1 MSSLVADEYQQYRA
15 PQENESATV
24 IPSQLELV
32 DRLKRLESGEPPQS
46 IPLEFCGKS
55 WEVAREQARREAVD
69 LAMAFT
75 AAYRELPSTVATWRE
90 NANEKLPAIVMSGH
104 QPELFHAGVWF
115 KNFLISQVASQAGAI
130 AINFLVDNDLCRN
143 AAIRVPSMAAN
154 GSIIAQ
160 SVPFDSQRDSVPWE
174 LRRLNSRDTWDSF
187 ADRVLDN
194 LLPRSYTPLLSE
206 LWPHAIAAVRR
217 CDRLG
222 LAIAEARH
230 KLEEQVGLQT
240 LEIPSSSLVGTRAF
254 ARFSIQL
261 LSELPRFQAVYNHQL
276 ANYRVAHHIRNH
288 AHPVPTLEQSNGWL
302 EAPWWV
308 YRTAA
313 PQRQKMWVRLQNDQL
328 LLSDRAGWQAV
339 IEGRLDCDQAA
350 SQWMDFQSDGICLRP
365 RALLTTMYMRMFIS
379 DLFVHGIGG
388 GKYDQ
393 LTDAIMREFFGV
405 QPPLMAVAT
414 ATMRLPI
421 TSPLAATGDSATTES
436 ELRRERESAWQ
447 LKFHADQLP
456 PSRLDGDNAS
466 ANPNA
471 EEIEAL
477 TARKQALLA
486 NIPPRGEKWEWHRE
500 ITAVN
505 KRLSELA
512 APQLSE
518 SRAKIDRLNS
528 IERQQRVLESRE
540 YSFSL
545 FPRDML
551 ATALHRLSK

>member
-1 MSSLVADEYQQYRA
+1 MSSLVTPEFQQYRA
-15 PQENESATV
+15 PQQNESATV
-24 IPSQLELV
+24 IPPQLELV
-32 DRLKRLESGEPPQS
+32 DRLKRIEAGEVTASPPLQ
-46 IPLEFCGKS
+46 FCGKS
-55 WEVAREQARREAVD
+55 WEVARLQARREAID

-75 AAYRELPSTVATWRE
+75 AAYRELPETVAKLSERSDG
-90 NANEKLPAIVMSGH
+90 KLPAIVMSGH

-115 KNFLISQVASQAGAI
+115 KNFLISQVACQAGAI

-154 GSIIAQ
+154 GSVIAQ
-160 SVPFDSQRDSVPWE
+160 SIAFDTQRDGIPWE

-187 ADRVLDN
+187 PQRVLES

-206 LWPHAIAAVRR
+206 IWPQAIDAVRR
-217 CDRLG
+217 SDRLG

-230 KLEEQVGLQT
+230 KLEEQIGLQT
-240 LEIPSSSLVGTRAF
+240 LEIPSSSLVNTRAF

-276 ANYRVAHHIRNH
+276 ANYRAAHHIRNH
-288 AHPVPTLEQSNGWL
+288 AHPVPALEQSSGWL
-302 EAPWWV
+302 EAPWWI

-313 PQRQKMWVRLQNDQL
+313 PQRQKLWVRLQNDQL

-339 IEGRLDCDQAA
+339 IEGRLDCDNAA
-350 SQWMDFQSDGICLRP
+350 SQWMDFQSDGVCLRP

-393 LTDAIMREFFGV
+393 LTDAIMSEFFGV

-421 TSPLAATGDSATTES
+421 ASPLAAAGDSATTEN

-456 PSRLDGDNAS
+456 ANHVDAEYHPSAT
-466 ANPNA
+466 AA
-471 EEIEAL
+471 EIQAL
-477 TARKQALLA
+477 ITRKQVLLA
-486 NIPPRGEKWEWHRE
+486 NIPARGEKWEWHRE

-512 APQLSE
+512 APQLNE

-540 YSFSL
+540 FSFSL
-545 FPRDML
+545 FPRDLL